1 MKKDIKELIKLAIEN
16 KKNSY
21 SPYSNFRVSSVV
33 LTKKGNIYKGVNIE
47 NAAYSV
53 TLCAERSA
61 LSSAI
66 SAGDREIDTIV
77 ITGDSTMTYPCGVC
91 RQFMAEFLDSDSK
104 IVIANSIE
112 NYKIYGLDDILPYN
126 FSKKDLEEKWN
137 QDLYQ

>member
-21 SPYSNFRVSSVV
+21 SPYSNFRVSSLV

-104 IVIANSIE
+104 IVIANSTA
-112 NYKIYGLDDILPYN
+112 NYKIYGLDDILPYS
-126 FSKKDLEEKWN
+126 FSKKDLEEK
-137 QDLYQ
+137 

>member
-1 MKKDIKELIKLAIEN
+1 MRKKLEELIELAIEN

-21 SPYSNFRVSSVV
+21 SPYSKFRVSSVV

-53 TLCAERSA
+53 TICAERSA

-66 SAGDREIDTIV
+66 SAGEKEIDTII
-77 ITGDSTMTYPCGVC
+77 ITGDSDMTYPCGVC
-91 RQFMAEFLDSDSK
+91 RQFMAEFLDTDSK
-104 IVIANSIE
+104 IVIANSVE
-112 NYKIYGLDDILPYN
+112 DYKIYGLKDILPYN

-137 QDLYQ
+137 QVLYR

>member
-77 ITGDSTMTYPCGVC
+77 ITGDSTIDLSL
-91 RQFMAEFLDSDSK
+91 RSLQA
-104 IVIANSIE
+104 
-112 NYKIYGLDDILPYN
+112 IYGRIFGFRFKNCNSKFDKQLQDIWTWWY
-126 FSKKDLEEKWN
+126 SSI
-137 QDLYQ
+137 

>member
-21 SPYSNFRVSSVV
+21 SPYSNFRVSSLV

-53 TLCAERSA
+53 NLCAERSA

-104 IVIANSIE
+104 IVIANSID
-112 NYKIYGLDDILPYN
+112 NYKIYGLDDILPYS

>member
-137 QDLYQ
+137 QVLYR

>member
-66 SAGDREIDTIV
+66 SAGDRKIDTIV

-104 IVIANSIE
+104 IVIANSTA
-112 NYKIYGLDDILPYN
+112 NYKIYGLDDILPYS
-126 FSKKDLEEKWN
+126 FSKKDLEEK
-137 QDLYQ
+137 

>member
-77 ITGDSTMTYPCGVC
+77 ITGDSTMTYPC
-91 RQFMAEFLDSDSK
+91 EFVGNLWQ
-104 IVIANSIE
+104 
-112 NYKIYGLDDILPYN
+112 N
-126 FSKKDLEEKWN
+126 F
-137 QDLYQ
+137 

>member
-21 SPYSNFRVSSVV
+21 SPYSNFRVSSLV

-112 NYKIYGLDDILPYN
+112 NYKIYGLEDILPYN
-126 FSKKDLEEKWN
+126 FSKKDLEEK
-137 QDLYQ
+137 

>member
-1 MKKDIKELIKLAIEN
+1 MKKDLKELIKLAIEN

-33 LTKKGNIYKGVNIE
+33 LTKNGNIYKGVNIE

-104 IVIANSIE
+104 IVIANSIN
-112 NYKIYGLDDILPYN
+112 NYKINGLDDILPYN
-126 FSKKDLEEKWN
+126 FSKKDLEEK
-137 QDLYQ
+137 

>member
-1 MKKDIKELIKLAIEN
+1 MRKKLEELIELAIEN

-21 SPYSNFRVSSVV
+21 SPYSKFRVSSVV

-53 TLCAERSA
+53 TICAERSA

-66 SAGDREIDTIV
+66 SAGEKEIDTII
-77 ITGDSTMTYPCGVC
+77 ITGDSDMTYPCGVC
-91 RQFMAEFLDSDSK
+91 RQFMAEFLDTDSK
-104 IVIANSIE
+104 IVIANSVE
-112 NYKIYGLDDILPYN
+112 DYKIYGLKDILPYN

>member
-61 LSSAI
+61 ISSAI

-104 IVIANSIE
+104 IVIANSTA
-112 NYKIYGLDDILPYN
+112 NYKIYGLDDILPYS
-126 FSKKDLEEKWN
+126 FSKKDLEEK
-137 QDLYQ
+137 

>member
-1 MKKDIKELIKLAIEN
+1 MKKDLKDLIKLAIEN

-66 SAGDREIDTIV
+66 SAGDREIETIV

-104 IVIANSIE
+104 IVIANSIN

>member
-1 MKKDIKELIKLAIEN
+1 MRKKLEELIELAIEN

-21 SPYSNFRVSSVV
+21 SPYSKFRVSSVL

-53 TLCAERSA
+53 TICAERSA

-66 SAGDREIDTIV
+66 SAGEKEIDTII
-77 ITGDSTMTYPCGVC
+77 ITGDSKMTYPCGVC
-91 RQFMAEFLDSDSK
+91 RQFMAEFLDNDSK
-104 IVIANSIE
+104 IVIANSVE
-112 NYKIYGLDDILPYN
+112 DYKIYGLKDILPYN

-137 QDLYQ
+137 QDSYR

>member
-1 MKKDIKELIKLAIEN
+1 MKKSLEDLINIAIEN

-104 IVIANSIE
+104 IVIANSIN

-126 FSKKDLEEKWN
+126 FSKKDLEEK
-137 QDLYQ
+137 

>member
-66 SAGDREIDTIV
+66 SAGDMEIDTIV

-112 NYKIYGLDDILPYN
+112 NYKIYGLEDILPYN

>member
-1 MKKDIKELIKLAIEN
+1 MKKNLEDLINIAIEN

-104 IVIANSIE
+104 IVIANSIN

-126 FSKKDLEEKWN
+126 FSKKDLEEK
-137 QDLYQ
+137 

>member
-104 IVIANSIE
+104 IVIANSTV
-112 NYKIYGLDDILPYN
+112 NYKIYGLDDILPYS
-126 FSKKDLEEKWN
+126 FSKKDLEEK
-137 QDLYQ
+137 

>member
-66 SAGDREIDTIV
+66 SVGDREIDTIV

-112 NYKIYGLDDILPYN
+112 NYKIYGLEDILPYN
-126 FSKKDLEEKWN
+126 FSKKDLEEK
-137 QDLYQ
+137 

>member
-126 FSKKDLEEKWN
+126 FSKKDLEEK
-137 QDLYQ
+137 

>member
-104 IVIANSIE
+104 IVIANSTA
-112 NYKIYGLDDILPYN
+112 NYKIYGLDDILPYS
-126 FSKKDLEEKWN
+126 FSKKDLEEK
-137 QDLYQ
+137 

>member
-61 LSSAI
+61 ISSAI

>member
-1 MKKDIKELIKLAIEN
+1 MIEIKELIKLAIEN
-16 KKNSY
+16 KENSY
-21 SPYSNFRVSSVV
+21 SPYSKFRVSSLV

-66 SAGDREIDTIV
+66 SEGDREIDTIV
-77 ITGDSTMTYPCGVC
+77 ITGDSSYTFPCGVC
-91 RQFMAEFLDSDSK
+91 RQFMAEFLDKDSK
-104 IVIANSIE
+104 IIIANRE
-112 NYKIYGLDDILPYN
+112 DDYKTYTMEDILPYN
-126 FSKKDLEEKWN
+126 FSKSDLEEKWN

>member
-1 MKKDIKELIKLAIEN
+1 MRKKLEELIELAIEN

-21 SPYSNFRVSSVV
+21 SPYSKFRVSSVV

-66 SAGDREIDTIV
+66 SAGDKEIDTII
-77 ITGDSTMTYPCGVC
+77 ITGDSDMTYPCGVC

-104 IVIANSIE
+104 IVIANSTE
-112 NYKIYGLDDILPYN
+112 DYKIYGLRDILPYN
-126 FSKKDLEEKWN
+126 FSKKDLEEKWK